1 MALPPSL
8 PPTTPT
14 GLTEAETSMLA
25 QDNIS
30 VTIRNGK
37 RTVEGYNHNG
47 EKVVIETT
55 IVTSSSEQN
64 KGYRSQAMSVCDN
77 LTASERQRA
86 ARQMKDVDRLSQVE
100 IAKKLGVSQ
109 KTISNDLKSE

>member
-14 GLTEAETSMLA
+14 GLTQAETSMLV

-55 IVTSSSEQN
+55 IVNSSPEQSN
-64 KGYRSQAMSVCDN
+64 GYRSQTMSVCDN
-77 LTASERQRA
+77 LDASERQQA
-86 ARQMKDVDRLSQVE
+86 ARHMKDVEKLSQIE
-100 IAKKLGVSQ
+100 IAKRLGVSQ
-109 KTISNDLKSE
+109 KTISNDLKP